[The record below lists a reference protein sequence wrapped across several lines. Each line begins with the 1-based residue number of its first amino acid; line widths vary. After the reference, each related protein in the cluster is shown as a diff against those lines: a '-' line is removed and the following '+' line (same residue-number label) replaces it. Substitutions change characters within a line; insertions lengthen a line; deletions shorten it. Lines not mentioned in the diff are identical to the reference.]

1 MELLQK
7 IIFFAMHYLKTNI
20 PEKYSGTC
28 WLHERKITD

>member
-1 MELLQK
+1 
-7 IIFFAMHYLKTNI
+7 MHYLKTNI